1 MDNKNVAVSEENEL
15 TITNLK
21 MEDTS
26 VIQCNATNKHG
37 YIFANAYLKV
47 GGKSQ
52 LHLFSFCDSKNLPKL
67 ATPSTHVQLF
77 FIFQTS
83 QHQMGILQGT
93 ISYTWLAT
101 LRLFFCWL
109 HYNISN

>member
-77 FIFQTS
+77 FHFSDKPTSNTNSPRDHQLYSVGYVTVIFLLAS
-83 QHQMGILQGT
+83 LQ
-93 ISYTWLAT
+93 YQ
-101 LRLFFCWL
+101 
-109 HYNISN
+109 